1 MTAAIERR
9 PGADAPQVNPS
20 RKKSS
25 FWPAEF
31 YSTAVGKKWVMALT
45 GIGLMGFVF
54 VHMVGN
60 LKMFLGRTEFDHYAE
75 PAVAALPDHAA
86 RRGPVGLP
94 HRPHPDVRLPHPLG
108 VHAHR
113 DEPPGA
119 ADQVPVVAGLHAVSF
134 ASRTMRWTGII
145 IGLYLIFHLA
155 DLTWGFATRTSCV
168 APPTTTWSASFER
181 VPVAIIY
188 ILANIA
194 LGIHLFHGGWSI
206 FQSLGLNSPRSTAP
220 ARSSPPD
227 SRSPSPGSTACSRS
241 PCSPASSADPRRH
254 APHLALP
261 DHPTTTRSP
270 NVALTLDSKIPAGP
284 LADKW
289 SNHKFDLKL
298 VNPSNRR
305 KFDVIVVGSGLAG
318 AGRRVTR

>member
-25 FWPAEF
+25 FWPVEF

-75 PAVAALPDHAA
+75 SLRSLLYPI
-86 RRGPVGLP
+86 LP
-94 HRPHPDVRLPHPLG
+94 HHVVLWGFRIGLIVMFAFHIHSAYTLTRMNHRARPIKYQSS
-108 VHAHR
+108 R
-113 DEPPGA
+113 DYI
-119 ADQVPVVAGLHAVSF
+119 AVSF

-155 DLTWGFATRTSCV
+155 DLTWGFANPDFVRGAAYDNLV
-168 APPTTTWSASFER
+168 ASFER
-181 VPVAIIY
+181 WPISAIY

-194 LGIHLFHGGWSI
+194 LGIHLFHGGWSM
-206 FQSLGLNSPRSTAP
+206 FQSLGLNSPRYNG
-220 ARSSPPD
+220 ARKVFA
-227 SRSPSPGSTACSRS
+227 GGFAVT
-241 PCSPASSADPRRH
+241 
-254 APHLALP
+254 
-261 DHPTTTRSP
+261 
-270 NVALTLDSKIPAGP
+270 VAGINCLFPIAVLTG
-284 LADKW
+284 
-289 SNHKFDLKL
+289 
-298 VNPSNRR
+298 
-305 KFDVIVVGSGLAG
+305 VVD
-318 AGRRVTR
+318 